1 MEAGKTGRHRL
12 QGSDLATV
20 GHLLDTQVEMVLD
33 AGSWSIGE
41 SLGQGNLSDYLIP
54 LDWARLLRAG
64 FGEAWGRA

>member
-20 GHLLDTQVEMVLD
+20 VHLLDTQVEMVLD

-54 LDWARLLRAG
+54 
-64 FGEAWGRA
+64 